1 MRIVILIFIFSS
13 KLFSQEINYKIYFL
27 EKDIKIGDSIKLV
40 SIINYPKEIELIQP
54 DSSFKFFPFSF
65 VKKEN
70 FESKLNERIISDSS
84 LYILRSFEIDSIQA
98 IRLNSF
104 ILNGKDCLE
113 ISSNYD
119 TVYFKSLVNN
129 TDQKVKKNM
138 SFNEILSIINAYKL
152 SLYSIIFISL
162 ILAVYLLFRK
172 KIIAYFRKRKV
183 LKSHALFNKEFEKIK
198 KQFKTNA
205 DKNNLEKII
214 LIWKRYIE
222 KLTSIPYSSMTT
234 KEIIDFFDNENLI
247 KSLKYIDEMIYSD
260 KLIEMDK
267 FSFKYLLDY
276 ADSKTKELIKKIEN
290 E

>member
-13 KLFSQEINYKIYFL
+13 KLFSQEINYQIYFL

-70 FESKLNERIISDSS
+70 FESQLNERIISDSS
-84 LYILRSFEIDSIQA
+84 LYILRSFEIDSIQS

-138 SFNEILSIINAYKL
+138 SFNEILLIINTYKL
-152 SLYSIIFISL
+152 LLYSIVFICL

-183 LKSHALFNKEFEKIK
+183 LKSYALFNKDFEKIK

>member
-13 KLFSQEINYKIYFL
+13 QLFSQEINYQIYFL

-138 SFNEILSIINAYKL
+138 SFYEILSIINTYKL
-152 SLYSIIFISL
+152 LLYSIVFICL

>member
-13 KLFSQEINYKIYFL
+13 KLFSQEINYQIYFL

-65 VKKEN
+65 IKKEN
-70 FESKLNERIISDSS
+70 FESQLNERIISDSS
-84 LYILRSFEIDSIQA
+84 LYILRSFEIDSIQS

-113 ISSNYD
+113 ISSNFD
-119 TVYFKSLVNN
+119 SVYFKSLVNN
-129 TDQKVKKNM
+129 TDQKVKKNI
-138 SFNEILSIINAYKL
+138 SFNEILSIINTYKL
-152 SLYSIIFISL
+152 SIYIIIFISL
-162 ILAVYLLFRK
+162 IIAVYLLFRK

-198 KQFKTNA
+198 KQFKTNN

>member
-13 KLFSQEINYKIYFL
+13 QLFSQEINYQIYFL

-84 LYILRSFEIDSIQA
+84 LYILRSFEIDSIQS

-138 SFNEILSIINAYKL
+138 SFNEILSIINIYKL
-152 SLYSIIFISL
+152 SLYSIIFICL

-198 KQFKTNA
+198 KQFKANA

>member
-13 KLFSQEINYKIYFL
+13 QLFSQEINYQIYFL

-84 LYILRSFEIDSIQA
+84 LYILRSFEIDSIQS

-138 SFNEILSIINAYKL
+138 SFYEILSIINTNKL
-152 SLYSIIFISL
+152 LIYSIVFICL

-198 KQFKTNA
+198 KQFKANA

>member
-13 KLFSQEINYKIYFL
+13 KLFSQEINYQIYFL

-54 DSSFKFFPFSF
+54 DSSFQFFPFSF

-70 FESKLNERIISDSS
+70 FESQLNERIISDSS
-84 LYILRSFEIDSIQA
+84 LYILRSFEIDSIQS

-138 SFNEILSIINAYKL
+138 SFNEILLIINTYKL
-152 SLYSIIFISL
+152 LLYSIVFICL

-183 LKSHALFNKEFEKIK
+183 LKSYALFNKDFEKIK

-222 KLTSIPYSSMTT
+222 KLTSIPYSSMTI

>member
-1 MRIVILIFIFSS
+1 MRIIILIFIFSS
-13 KLFSQEINYKIYFL
+13 KLFSQEINYQIYFL

-70 FESKLNERIISDSS
+70 FESQLNERIISDSS
-84 LYILRSFEIDSIQA
+84 LYILRSFEIDSIQS

-138 SFNEILSIINAYKL
+138 SFNEILSIINTYKL
-152 SLYSIIFISL
+152 SLYIIIFICL

-198 KQFKTNA
+198 KLFKTNT

>member
-1 MRIVILIFIFSS
+1 M
-13 KLFSQEINYKIYFL
+13 
-27 EKDIKIGDSIKLV
+27 
-40 SIINYPKEIELIQP
+40 
-54 DSSFKFFPFSF
+54 
-65 VKKEN
+65 
-70 FESKLNERIISDSS
+70 
-84 LYILRSFEIDSIQA
+84 YILRSFEIDSIQS

-138 SFNEILSIINAYKL
+138 SFNEILSIINTYKL
-152 SLYSIIFISL
+152 SLYSIIFICL

-183 LKSHALFNKEFEKIK
+183 IKSHALFNKEFEKIK

>member
-13 KLFSQEINYKIYFL
+13 QLFSQEINYQIYFL

-84 LYILRSFEIDSIQA
+84 LYILRSFEIDSIQS

-138 SFNEILSIINAYKL
+138 SFNEILLIINTYKL
-152 SLYSIIFISL
+152 LLYSIVFICL

-183 LKSHALFNKEFEKIK
+183 LKSYALFNKEFEKIK

>member
-13 KLFSQEINYKIYFL
+13 KLFSQEINYQIYFL

-84 LYILRSFEIDSIQA
+84 LYILRSFEIDSIQS

-138 SFNEILSIINAYKL
+138 SFNEILSIINTYKL
-152 SLYSIIFISL
+152 SLYSIIFIFL

-172 KIIAYFRKRKV
+172 KIIAYFKKRKV

>member
-13 KLFSQEINYKIYFL
+13 KLFSQEINYQIYFL

-54 DSSFKFFPFSF
+54 DSSFQFFPFSF

-119 TVYFKSLVNN
+119 TVYFNSLVNN
-129 TDQKVKKNM
+129 TDQKVKKNI
-138 SFNEILSIINAYKL
+138 SFNEILSIINTYKL
-152 SLYSIIFISL
+152 SLYSIIFICL
-162 ILAVYLLFRK
+162 ILALYLLFRK

>member
-13 KLFSQEINYKIYFL
+13 KLFSQEINYQIYFL

-138 SFNEILSIINAYKL
+138 SFYEILSIINTYKL
-152 SLYSIIFISL
+152 LLYSIVFICL

>member
-13 KLFSQEINYKIYFL
+13 KLFSQEINYQIYFL

-54 DSSFKFFPFSF
+54 DSSFQFFPFSF

-70 FESKLNERIISDSS
+70 FESQLNERIISDSS
-84 LYILRSFEIDSIQA
+84 LYILRSFEIDSIQS

-138 SFNEILSIINAYKL
+138 SFNEILLIINTYKL
-152 SLYSIIFISL
+152 LLYSIVFICL

-183 LKSHALFNKEFEKIK
+183 LKSYALFNKEFEKIK

>member
-13 KLFSQEINYKIYFL
+13 KLFSQEINYQIYFL

-54 DSSFKFFPFSF
+54 DSSFQFFPFSF

-70 FESKLNERIISDSS
+70 FESQLNERIISDSS
-84 LYILRSFEIDSIQA
+84 LYILRSFEIDSIQS

-138 SFNEILSIINAYKL
+138 SFYEILSIINTNKL
-152 SLYSIIFISL
+152 LIYSIVFICL

-183 LKSHALFNKEFEKIK
+183 LKSYALFNKEFEKIK

>member
-13 KLFSQEINYKIYFL
+13 KLFSQEINYQIYFL

-54 DSSFKFFPFSF
+54 DSSFQFFPFSF

-70 FESKLNERIISDSS
+70 FESQLNERIISDSS
-84 LYILRSFEIDSIQA
+84 LYILRSFEIDSIQS

-138 SFNEILSIINAYKL
+138 SFYEILSIINTNKL
-152 SLYSIIFISL
+152 LSYSIVFICL

-183 LKSHALFNKEFEKIK
+183 LKSYALFNKEFEKIK

-276 ADSKTKELIKKIEN
+276 ADSKTKELIKKIKN

>member
-13 KLFSQEINYKIYFL
+13 KLFSQEINYQIYFL

-54 DSSFKFFPFSF
+54 DSSFQFFPFSF

-70 FESKLNERIISDSS
+70 FESQLNERIISDSS
-84 LYILRSFEIDSIQA
+84 LYILRSFEIDSIQS

-138 SFNEILSIINAYKL
+138 SFNEILLIINTYKL
-152 SLYSIIFISL
+152 LLYSIVFICL

-183 LKSHALFNKEFEKIK
+183 LKSYALFNKDFEKIK

-260 KLIEMDK
+260 KLIEIDK

-276 ADSKTKELIKKIEN
+276 ADSKTKELIKKIKN

>member
-13 KLFSQEINYKIYFL
+13 KLFSQEINYQIYFL

-54 DSSFKFFPFSF
+54 DSSFQFFPFSF

-70 FESKLNERIISDSS
+70 FESQLNERIISDSS
-84 LYILRSFEIDSIQA
+84 LYILRSFEIDSIQS

-138 SFNEILSIINAYKL
+138 SFNEILLIINTYKL
-152 SLYSIIFISL
+152 LLYSIVFICL

-183 LKSHALFNKEFEKIK
+183 LKSYALFNKDFEKIK

>member
-13 KLFSQEINYKIYFL
+13 KLFSQEINYQIYFL

-84 LYILRSFEIDSIQA
+84 LYILRSFEIDSIQS

-138 SFNEILSIINAYKL
+138 SFNEILLIINTYKL
-152 SLYSIIFISL
+152 LLYSIVFICL

-183 LKSHALFNKEFEKIK
+183 LKSYALFNKEFEKIK

>member
-13 KLFSQEINYKIYFL
+13 QLFSQEINYQIYFL

-84 LYILRSFEIDSIQA
+84 LYILRSFEIDSIQS

-138 SFNEILSIINAYKL
+138 SFYEILSIINTNKL
-152 SLYSIIFISL
+152 LIYSIVFICL

>member
-13 KLFSQEINYKIYFL
+13 QLFSQEINYQIYFL

-84 LYILRSFEIDSIQA
+84 LYILRSFEIDSIQS

-138 SFNEILSIINAYKL
+138 SFNEILSIINTYKL
-152 SLYSIIFISL
+152 LLYSIVFICL

-183 LKSHALFNKEFEKIK
+183 LKSYALFNKEFEKIK

-276 ADSKTKELIKKIEN
+276 ADSKTKELIKKIKN

>member
-1 MRIVILIFIFSS
+1 MRIIILIFIFSS
-13 KLFSQEINYKIYFL
+13 KLFSQEINYQIYFL

-84 LYILRSFEIDSIQA
+84 LYILRSFEIDSIQS

-138 SFNEILSIINAYKL
+138 SFNEILSIINTYKL
-152 SLYSIIFISL
+152 LLYSIVFICL

>member
-13 KLFSQEINYKIYFL
+13 KLFSQEINYQIYFL

-54 DSSFKFFPFSF
+54 DSSFQFFPFSF

-84 LYILRSFEIDSIQA
+84 LYILRSFEIDSIQS

-138 SFNEILSIINAYKL
+138 SFNEILLIINTYKL
-152 SLYSIIFISL
+152 LLYSIVFICL

-183 LKSHALFNKEFEKIK
+183 LKSYALFNKEFEKIK

>member
-13 KLFSQEINYKIYFL
+13 KLFSQEINYQIYFL

-54 DSSFKFFPFSF
+54 DSSFQFFPFSF

-84 LYILRSFEIDSIQA
+84 LYILRSFEIDSIQS

-138 SFNEILSIINAYKL
+138 SFYEILSIINTNKL
-152 SLYSIIFISL
+152 LIYSIVFICL

>member
-13 KLFSQEINYKIYFL
+13 KLFSQEINYQIYFL

-54 DSSFKFFPFSF
+54 DSSFQFFPFSF

-70 FESKLNERIISDSS
+70 FESQLNERIISDSS
-84 LYILRSFEIDSIQA
+84 LYILRSFEIDSIQS

-138 SFNEILSIINAYKL
+138 SFYEILSIINTNKL
-152 SLYSIIFISL
+152 LIYSIVFICL